1 MQGDKYDKYLSDESD
16 KLPEV
21 WCLFIRVCMKDL
33 ANTVIMVP
41 LLEKF
46 LLVCRWVSL
55 DKILKLREI
64 RREQYTTT
72 HGV

>member
-1 MQGDKYDKYLSDESD
+1 M
-16 KLPEV
+16 
-21 WCLFIRVCMKDL
+21 FIRVCMKDL

-55 DKILKLREI
+55 NKILKLREV